1 MSKDHQSQRDGL
13 FLSKSAARALDF
25 DARVTPSNTLQ
36 KAHAL
41 LNSTLRNTMEA
52 LVGTALR
59 EEEYNIVS
67 APGAPGPLG
76 RCSLRA
82 PSNTIADAALM
93 SSRLCPTEAAEDEKH
108 KRYGPRV
115 TPIAFS
121 TCERLRREG
130 RKTLEALAA
139 EARWNSDD
147 PTRRNQVAKWRKTLE
162 ENVLHAQTDVLLWQ
176 QHAGTPLGKTAYNG
190 QPHLKKLTDE
200 QVATIRA
207 NRAIAEAR
215 REALRAE

>member
-1 MSKDHQSQRDGL
+1 
-13 FLSKSAARALDF
+13 
-25 DARVTPSNTLQ
+25 
-36 KAHAL
+36 
-41 LNSTLRNTMEA
+41 
-52 LVGTALR
+52 
-59 EEEYNIVS
+59 
-67 APGAPGPLG
+67 
-76 RCSLRA
+76 
-82 PSNTIADAALM
+82 M